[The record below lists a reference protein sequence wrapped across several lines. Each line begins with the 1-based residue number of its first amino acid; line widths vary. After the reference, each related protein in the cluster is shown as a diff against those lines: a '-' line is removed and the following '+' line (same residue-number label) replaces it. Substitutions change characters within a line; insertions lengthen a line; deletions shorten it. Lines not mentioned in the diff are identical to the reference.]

1 MNVEDIV
8 GSLLL
13 LLDCFLERS
22 WIERKAFVD
31 RSRKCIQVEH
41 DGGTT
46 QPVDT
51 SQRLQ
56 CLIDVEKKKSEL
68 KDLTGKT
75 DEALVE
81 DPSGAKS
88 RLPYLIAL
96 PLAGVRKALELELL

>member
-41 DGGTT
+41 DGGIT

-51 SQRLQ
+51 SQRPQ
-56 CLIDVEKKKSEL
+56 CLIDDGKEKSES

-75 DEALVE
+75 DEALLH
-81 DPSGAKS
+81 DPSGVGS
-88 RLPYLIAL
+88 RLTYLMAP
-96 PLAGVRKALELELL
+96 PLAGVRMALELELL